1 MELHLPWGGGGEGE
15 GGGRLRYLQVD
26 TWQEPITPSPF
37 PKRCQGRV
45 PALPTSPRV
54 GAGPAPSP
62 LHPTGRC
69 CPRRPRES
77 HGRAGAAGNG
87 IQPSPPAPTASPRW
101 RNIRFPPASPGD
113 GSGLPPLGGSRG
125 GSGTPRAGAAHLDG
139 EWSVAACAPPSTA
152 RGSRSAA
159 LGCWGAPGGAA
170 AGGAPSPQRGRGSG
184 RWMAAALETKEN
196 SSVRSWVGGL
206 GWRGRE

>member
-15 GGGRLRYLQVD
+15 GGGRLWYLQVD

-87 IQPSPPAPTASPRW
+87 IQSSPPAPTASPRW

-113 GSGLPPLGGSRG
+113 GSGLPLLGGSMGGLWDPESWGGTSGWGVVYGCLRSPLSCPGVSLCCSGVLGGSR
-125 GSGTPRAGAAHLDG
+125 
-139 EWSVAACAPPSTA
+139 
-152 RGSRSAA
+152 
-159 LGCWGAPGGAA
+159 
-170 AGGAPSPQRGRGSG
+170 RGSG
-184 RWMAAALETKEN
+184 GRCPLPAARPRLGALD
-196 SSVRSWVGGL
+196 GGCSRNKRKFLCAEL
-206 GWRGRE
+206 GRGAGMEGP